1 MYYKGV
7 DKMFNKL
14 YEKFKNFMSE
24 NLKTIIVFLLLYLV
38 LTIPLPYYVYAGGGT
53 IDISNRVDVKSSKKN
68 KINGKMYFAYVRELK
83 GNPATYLLSKIMKD
97 WDLEKEEDVTLT
109 DDETMEDVTFRDR
122 IYLKS
127 ANQNAILQA
136 YQKAGKK
143 VTIKASHPYVL
154 YVTEKEENGIRV
166 GDEIVSV
173 ENEKYTNV
181 DDFKKIINAKEVGD
195 KINLLVKR
203 DNKEK
208 KVTVTI
214 KDNKGVKQA
223 GVSIMMIY
231 DYDTNPK
238 IELKFKQSE
247 SGPSG
252 GLMLTL
258 AIYNN
263 LTKKDITNGK
273 KIVGTGT
280 IEEDGSVGSIGGVKY
295 KLNGAVRQKAD
306 VFLVPAGENY
316 EEAMKEKKR
325 KGYSIRIEAVAT
337 FDDALKVLE
346 KLS

>member
-1 MYYKGV
+1 
-7 DKMFNKL
+7 
-14 YEKFKNFMSE
+14 
-24 NLKTIIVFLLLYLV
+24 
-38 LTIPLPYYVYAGGGT
+38 
-53 IDISNRVDVKSSKKN
+53 
-68 KINGKMYFAYVRELK
+68 
-83 GNPATYLLSKIMKD
+83 
-97 WDLEKEEDVTLT
+97 
-109 DDETMEDVTFRDR
+109 MEDVTFRDR

-154 YVTEKEENGIRV
+154 YVTEKEENGLRV

-195 KINLLVKR
+195 KINLVVKR